1 MPSFRLAVLAALSL
15 SLISGCGK
23 DASEAALP
31 AVSDNAL
38 LGFAPAGTPYL
49 AGDLEPLP
57 DAVIDAMLHRAQPVL
72 TALQAELDEAQT
84 VLQDA
89 PPGSDRGG
97 RVLLAVLQELDGKL
111 SRNGLQSL
119 GLDFQAD
126 KVLYGMGAFPVLR
139 LGLSDTGVFRA
150 TVQRVIDQAGLV
162 ETIKE
167 FQGHSYWRLT
177 HTRGVDEP
185 SEVPIGLYL
194 AIVDDHLAASLF
206 PPAAEADFLPH
217 LLGLARSGGPAA
229 GARLQA
235 AAKRFGYSPYSV
247 ASVDF
252 RSLAD
257 EFMNPASITTRA
269 LAGAGLDLPS
279 QLSEVCQGE
288 YRAMIAHTPALF
300 IGTTEVSESELGT
313 RYVLETEPSLAGRL
327 TSLVAQL
334 PRAGA
339 LSSRLLELSF
349 ALKFGA
355 SRDFLRQNAQSISEA
370 PYQCENLAVINQK
383 AADAYARLS
392 QPMLPL
398 INNFQ
403 GLRASISTVHPGAL
417 LPNRAEGLLA
427 VHVAQPEMFVGM
439 AQMFVPDLSALQ
451 LVPNGPPVQLPA
463 SLVPVADLIVF
474 AALSDAA
481 IGVSVG
487 AGEEGGLTAFLNS
500 QADADGTF
508 ISVDYDTAALLDLT
522 AAAQGGGPTNTAGSK
537 HQAHRLAVTL
547 ARAIRRAQRS
557 MAGRTWFAARF
568 TGDGLV
574 IDSRMTYTSPAQ
586 GRSD

>member
-23 DASEAALP
+23 DASEAASL
-31 AVSDNAL
+31 AAADNAL
-38 LGFAPAGTPYL
+38 LAFAPVDTPYL
-49 AGDLEPLP
+49 SGNLAPLP
-57 DAVIDAMLHRAQPVL
+57 DAVIDALLKRAQPVL
-72 TALQAELDEAQT
+72 AALQAELGEAKT

-97 RVLLAVLQELDGKL
+97 QVLLAVLQELDGKL
-111 SRNGLQSL
+111 SRGGLESL

-126 KVLYGMGAFPVLR
+126 QVLYGVGAFPVLR

-150 TVQRVIDQAGLV
+150 TLQRVIDRAGLAA
-162 ETIKE
+162 TTKE
-167 FQGHSYWRLT
+167 FQGHSYWRLALD
-177 HTRGVDEP
+177 RAVDEP
-185 SEVPIGLYL
+185 SELPVGLYL

-217 LLGLARSGGPAA
+217 LLGLERSGGPTAQ
-229 GARLQA
+229 ARLRA
-235 AAKRFGYSPYSV
+235 AAKRFGYTPYSV

-252 RSLAD
+252 LGLAD
-257 EFMNPASITTRA
+257 EFMDPASITTRA
-269 LAGAGLDLPS
+269 LSGTGLDLPS
-279 QLSEVCQGE
+279 QPSEVCQRE

-300 IGTTEVSESELGT
+300 IGTTEVTESELGM
-313 RYVLETEPSLAGRL
+313 RYVLETESSLAGQM

-339 LSSRLLELSF
+339 LASRLLELSF
-349 ALKFGA
+349 ALKLGA
-355 SRDFLRQNAQSISEA
+355 TRDFLRQQAQSISAA

-383 AADAYARLS
+383 AVDAYARLS

-403 GLRASISTVHPGAL
+403 GLRASISTLNPGAL
-417 LPNRAEGLLA
+417 LPHRAEGLLA

-439 AQMFVPDLSALQ
+439 AQMFLPDLSAVQ

-463 SLVPVADLIVF
+463 TLVPVADLIVF

-487 AGEEGGLTAFLNS
+487 AGEEDGLTAFLNS
-500 QADADGTF
+500 QTEADGTF
-508 ISVDYDTAALLDLT
+508 ISVDYDTTALVDMT
-522 AAAQGGGPTNTAGSK
+522 AAARGHGQTDAADTQHHPHGPAI
-537 HQAHRLAVTL
+537 RL
-547 ARAIRRAQRS
+547 ARAIQQAQRS
-557 MAGRTWFAARF
+557 MAGRTWLAARF

-574 IDSRMTYTSPAQ
+574 IDSRMTYTRPDR
-586 GRSD
+586 GKSD